1 MSTAEGFGRRL
12 CRCRSAHGHP
22 PPHDAFSEPLPAL
35 WPLDMALAHAFGH
48 GLAPAMVGGGGGRGH
63 GGMLGCGGCGAQK
76 GREGQNGAMISTVPP
91 TPLSAEAVLNQF
103 RLHQADWRRRFHVVE
118 LGLFGSVAR
127 GEARPDSDLDVWVQL
142 DPLTPYALVHLKQ
155 ELEELL
161 QRPVDLVRLRDRMA
175 PTLRQ
180 RIESEGLKA

>member
-1 MSTAEGFGRRL
+1 
-12 CRCRSAHGHP
+12 
-22 PPHDAFSEPLPAL
+22 
-35 WPLDMALAHAFGH
+35 
-48 GLAPAMVGGGGGRGH
+48 
-63 GGMLGCGGCGAQK
+63 
-76 GREGQNGAMISTVPP
+76 MISTVPP
-91 TPLSAEAVLNQF
+91 TPLSAEAVLHQL

-161 QRPVDLVRLRDRMA
+161 QHPIDLVRLRDRMA

>member
-1 MSTAEGFGRRL
+1 M
-12 CRCRSAHGHP
+12 
-22 PPHDAFSEPLPAL
+22 
-35 WPLDMALAHAFGH
+35 
-48 GLAPAMVGGGGGRGH
+48 GGSWR
-63 GGMLGCGGCGAQK
+63 CGGWGAMW
-76 GREGQNGAMISTVPP
+76 GVRDAALRREEQNGPMISTVPT
-91 TPLSAEAVLNQF
+91 TPLSAEAVLNQL

-142 DPLTPYALVHLKQ
+142 DPLTPYVLVHLKQ

-161 QRPVDLVRLRDRMA
+161 QHPVDLVRLRDRMA

>member
-1 MSTAEGFGRRL
+1 MGGSW
-12 CRCRSAHGHP
+12 RCGGQC
-22 PPHDAFSEPLPAL
+22 
-35 WPLDMALAHAFGH
+35 W
-48 GLAPAMVGGGGGRGH
+48 GGGWGGAAPRR
-63 GGMLGCGGCGAQK
+63 A
-76 GREGQNGAMISTVPP
+76 GQNGTMISTVPP
-91 TPLSAEAVLNQF
+91 TPLSAEAVLNQL

-161 QRPVDLVRLRDRMA
+161 QHPVDLVRLRDRMA

-180 RIESEGLKA
+180 RIESKGLKV

>member
-1 MSTAEGFGRRL
+1 
-12 CRCRSAHGHP
+12 
-22 PPHDAFSEPLPAL
+22 
-35 WPLDMALAHAFGH
+35 
-48 GLAPAMVGGGGGRGH
+48 
-63 GGMLGCGGCGAQK
+63 
-76 GREGQNGAMISTVPP
+76 MISTVPP
-91 TPLSAEAVLNQF
+91 TTLSAEAVLNQL